1 MTKVHTLYAGVFA
14 SRRKE
19 CEVNR
24 DQGLSLALTSGCPM
38 PAPRT
43 HRTHLLLAATLV
55 GAWVPVHAQTCSALS
70 AAHRTPVVE
79 LYTSEGCNSC
89 PPADR
94 WLSAL
99 ARKHEVVALAFHV
112 DYWDRLGWADRFASP
127 AFTQRQAQQQSVNG
141 SRYSYTPQ
149 VVINGADR
157 KDWPGVSINAAARP
171 TANVQISLGRSGDKV
186 AATVQTS
193 SSARLSAYWAV
204 TESGHSTA
212 VKGGE
217 NSGVMLKH
225 DHVVRELLPVPA
237 WAATAGVPTT
247 LQFQPRI
254 AATPGHLREV
264 NLVVLDAD
272 TGKPVQALK
281 LAC

>member
-1 MTKVHTLYAGVFA
+1 
-14 SRRKE
+14 
-19 CEVNR
+19 
-24 DQGLSLALTSGCPM
+24 M
-38 PAPRT
+38 PPRT
-43 HRTHLLLAATLV
+43 ALLFTALACASL
-55 GAWVPVHAQTCSALS
+55 GAQAQTCSARS
-70 AAHRTPVVE
+70 PAHSTPVVE

-99 ARKHEVVALAFHV
+99 SAKHEVVALAFHV

-127 AFTQRQAQQQSVNG
+127 AFTQRQAQQQAVNG

-149 VVINGADR
+149 VVVNGVDR
-157 KDWPGVSINAAARP
+157 KDWPGVSLDAAARP
-171 TANVQISLGRSGDKV
+171 SAGVQIGLARQGNQLT
-186 AATVQTS
+186 ATVQAS

-204 TESGHSTA
+204 TENGHTTA

-225 DHVVRELLPVPA
+225 DHVVRELQPVPA
-237 WAATAGVPTT
+237 WAAAAGVATT
-247 LQFQPRI
+247 LQFQPTI
-254 AATPGHLREV
+254 AATPGHRREV
-264 NLVVLDAD
+264 NLVVLDAH
-272 TGKPVQALK
+272 TGRPVQALK

>member
-1 MTKVHTLYAGVFA
+1 
-14 SRRKE
+14 
-19 CEVNR
+19 
-24 DQGLSLALTSGCPM
+24 M
-38 PAPRT
+38 PQRAA
-43 HRTHLLLAATLV
+43 LLLTTL
-55 GAWVPVHAQTCSALS
+55 ACTALPAQAQTCSAQS
-70 AAHRTPVVE
+70 AVHATPVVE

-99 ARKHEVVALAFHV
+99 AAKQEVVALAFHV

-127 AFTQRQAQQQSVNG
+127 AFTQRQAQQQAVNG

-157 KDWPGVSINAAARP
+157 KDWSGASISTPARP
-171 TANVQISLGRSGDKV
+171 NANVQITLGRTGDKLT
-186 AATVQTS
+186 ATVQPR
-193 SSARLSAYWAV
+193 SSARLAAYWAV

-212 VKGGE
+212 VKRGE
-217 NSGVMLKH
+217 NSGVMLRH
-225 DHVVRELLPVPA
+225 DHVVRELQPVPA
-237 WAATAGVPTT
+237 WAAAAGVPTT

-254 AATPGHLREV
+254 ATSAGHLREV
-264 NLVVLDAD
+264 NLVVIDAD

>member
-1 MTKVHTLYAGVFA
+1 
-14 SRRKE
+14 
-19 CEVNR
+19 
-24 DQGLSLALTSGCPM
+24 M
-38 PAPRT
+38 PPRT
-43 HRTHLLLAATLV
+43 ALLLTALACASLS
-55 GAWVPVHAQTCSALS
+55 AQAQTCSARTP
-70 AAHRTPVVE
+70 AHSTPVVE

-99 ARKHEVVALAFHV
+99 SARHEVVALAFHV
-112 DYWDRLGWADRFASP
+112 DYWDRLGWVDRFASP
-127 AFTQRQAQQQSVNG
+127 TFTQRQAQQQVVNG
-141 SRYSYTPQ
+141 ARYSYTPQ
-149 VVINGADR
+149 VVINGVDR
-157 KDWPGVSINAAARP
+157 KDWSGVSSVGASSRP
-171 TANVQISLGRSGDKV
+171 SASVQITLGRSGDKLT
-186 AATVQTS
+186 ATVQARD
-193 SSARLSAYWAV
+193 SARLSAYWAI

-217 NSGVMLKH
+217 NSGALLRH
-225 DHVVRELLPVPA
+225 DHVVRELQPVPA
-237 WAATAGVPTT
+237 WAAAAGVPTT

-281 LAC
+281 LVC

>member
-1 MTKVHTLYAGVFA
+1 MTRRTAMLLTAFA
-14 SRRKE
+14 
-19 CEVNR
+19 CA
-24 DQGLSLALTSGCPM
+24 SL
-38 PAPRT
+38 
-43 HRTHLLLAATLV
+43 
-55 GAWVPVHAQTCSALS
+55 GAQAQTCSATS
-70 AAHRTPVVE
+70 AAHGTPVVE

-99 ARKHEVVALAFHV
+99 SARHEVVALAFHV
-112 DYWDRLGWADRFASP
+112 DYWDRLGWTDRFASP
-127 AFTQRQAQQQSVNG
+127 AFTQRQAQQQAVNG
-141 SRYSYTPQ
+141 ARYSYTPQ

-157 KDWPGVSINAAARP
+157 KDWSGVSSIGAAARP
-171 TANVQISLGRSGDKV
+171 NASVQISLGRSGERVSAKV
-186 AATVQTS
+186 QAS

-225 DHVVRELLPVPA
+225 DHVVRELQPVPE
-237 WAATAGVPTT
+237 WAAAAGVPTT

-264 NLVVLDAD
+264 NLVVIDAH
-272 TGKPVQALK
+272 TGRPVQALK

>member
-1 MTKVHTLYAGVFA
+1 MLLTALACA
-14 SRRKE
+14 S
-19 CEVNR
+19 
-24 DQGLSLALTSGCPM
+24 LSAQ
-38 PAPRT
+38 
-43 HRTHLLLAATLV
+43 
-55 GAWVPVHAQTCSALS
+55 AQTCSARS
-70 AAHRTPVVE
+70 AAHSTPVVE

-99 ARKHEVVALAFHV
+99 SARQDVVALAFHV

-127 AFTQRQAQQQSVNG
+127 AFTQRQAQQQAVNG

-149 VVINGADR
+149 VVINGVDR
-157 KDWPGVSINAAARP
+157 KDWSGVSSVGAPSRP
-171 TANVQISLGRSGDKV
+171 SASVQISLVRSGDKLT
-186 AATVQTS
+186 ATVQARD
-193 SSARLSAYWAV
+193 SARLSAYWAI

-217 NSGVMLKH
+217 NSGVLLRH
-225 DHVVRELLPVPA
+225 DHVVRELQPVPA
-237 WAATAGVPTT
+237 WAAAAGVATT

-254 AATPGHLREV
+254 ATTPGHRREV

-281 LAC
+281 LVC

>member
-1 MTKVHTLYAGVFA
+1 MLLTTLACA
-14 SRRKE
+14 
-19 CEVNR
+19 
-24 DQGLSLALTSGCPM
+24 AL
-38 PAPRT
+38 PAQ
-43 HRTHLLLAATLV
+43 
-55 GAWVPVHAQTCSALS
+55 AQTCSAQS
-70 AAHRTPVVE
+70 AAHSTPVVE

-99 ARKHEVVALAFHV
+99 SAKHEVVALAFHV
-112 DYWDRLGWADRFASP
+112 DYWDRLGWADRFALP
-127 AFTQRQAQQQSVNG
+127 AFTQRQAQQQAANG

-149 VVINGADR
+149 VVINGVDR
-157 KDWPGVSINAAARP
+157 KDWPGVSIGAQTRP
-171 TANVQISLGRSGDKV
+171 SASVQIKLGRDGDKLT
-186 AATVQTS
+186 ATVQARGN
-193 SSARLSAYWAV
+193 ARLAAYWAV

-217 NSGVMLKH
+217 NSGAMLRH
-225 DHVVRELLPVPA
+225 DHVVREFQPVPA
-237 WAATAGVPTT
+237 WAAAAGTATT

-254 AATPGHLREV
+254 ATSPGHLREV

-272 TGKPVQALK
+272 TGRPVQALK